1 MAKCT
6 TPKPTTTKP
15 ATTQAEKHP
24 TVGNWRK
31 AYTNF
36 LKKYLAEADYPEAC
50 GFSLVYIDND
60 DAPELVIRDDNGHS
74 AAAHVYT
81 CINSKVVEL
90 AGDFSGTYGI
100 IQYVEKGGL
109 IYVDWGYQGHLSLTI
124 YSVNADMCKKI
135 ISMYSDEAATPDTPT
150 YKVNDKAVSKSKYE
164 RTLKKYKNS
173 KTKSSNDS
181 DMILTLDN
189 IESIAS

>member
-1 MAKCT
+1 MI
-6 TPKPTTTKP
+6 
-15 ATTQAEKHP
+15 
-24 TVGNWRK
+24 G
-31 AYTNF
+31 
-36 LKKYLAEADYPEAC
+36 
-50 GFSLVYIDND
+50 YI
-60 DAPELVIRDDNGHS
+60 
-74 AAAHVYT
+74 
-81 CINSKVVEL
+81 
-90 AGDFSGTYGI
+90 
-100 IQYVEKGGL
+100 EKGGL

-173 KTKSSNDS
+173 KTKFSNDS
-181 DMILTLDN
+181 DMILTLEN